1 VVRRFE
7 EYVTVADDALV
18 YWSIRPNIIAAPSGR
33 LQQA

>member
-1 VVRRFE
+1 VVGSLD